1 MDYQYPI
8 KLIFNPALQF
18 SEAEFF
24 QFCQDNHTQK
34 FERDAQGNII
44 VMAPTGLNTSHYNN
58 RLAVELGIW
67 NKEKRLGILFDSNAG
82 FTLPNGAVRS
92 PDVAFVIQS
101 RWEAL
106 SAEDKAKFGRI
117 CPDFVIELRSLTDA
131 LPNLQAKMQEWIAN
145 GCRLAWLIDPAGKQ
159 VFIYRADGS
168 VTTQQGF
175 ETPLSGEDVL
185 PGLVLDLQDL
195 LT

>member
-1 MDYQYPI
+1 
-8 KLIFNPALQF
+8 
-18 SEAEFF
+18 
-24 QFCQDNHTQK
+24 
-34 FERDAQGNII
+34 
-44 VMAPTGLNTSHYNN
+44 
-58 RLAVELGIW
+58 
-67 NKEKRLGILFDSNAG
+67 
-82 FTLPNGAVRS
+82 
-92 PDVAFVIQS
+92 
-101 RWEAL
+101 
-106 SAEDKAKFGRI
+106 
-117 CPDFVIELRSLTDA
+117 LRSLTDA

>member
-1 MDYQYPI
+1 
-8 KLIFNPALQF
+8 
-18 SEAEFF
+18 
-24 QFCQDNHTQK
+24 
-34 FERDAQGNII
+34 
-44 VMAPTGLNTSHYNN
+44 VMAPTGLETGGNN
-58 RLAVELGIW
+58 AALIAAIFQW
-67 NKEKRLGILFDSNAG
+67 NKQQQLGKVFDSNAG

-106 SAEDKAKFGRI
+106 SAEDKAKFGHI
-117 CPDFVIELRSLTDA
+117 CPDFVIELRSVTDA